1 MKQNKLL
8 LVSPCQ
14 GTYGGIEA
22 FVLAVADAVQ
32 RESDFEVKICFKKVA
47 GFSLQREFSDML
59 SNQPVLFVDR
69 AGKGLAEAIRW
80 ADIVHLQNASP
91 DVVFLSKVFGRPL
104 VLTIHNYMPRQWTLH
119 RFLWRMAARLADA
132 RWYNSNFVWKTWE
145 GSQPRKNSRKV
156 PTTSK
161 LPEGWTAPDD
171 RRGFVFLA
179 RWIANKGLETL
190 VEAYA
195 RADLDRDR
203 WPLVLI
209 GDGPLRPAIESQ
221 LQSLGLTNV
230 ERPGFVDDATKA
242 KYMRNARWIVVP
254 PHTNEDLG
262 LTALEARNL
271 GVPCVIT
278 RDGGL
283 PEAGGAQALMCE
295 PGDVAGLTQLLE
307 KASRMAADEYAA
319 RAAATKRDLANE
331 MVPLSFYA
339 ESYRGILRHEAL
351 T

>member
-1 MKQNKLL
+1 
-8 LVSPCQ
+8 
-14 GTYGGIEA
+14 
-22 FVLAVADAVQ
+22 VLAVADAVQ

-47 GFSLQREFSDML
+47 GFSLRPEFRDML
-59 SNQPVLFVDR
+59 SNQPVVFVDR
-69 AGKGLAEAIRW
+69 AGKDLADAIRW

-91 DVVFLSKVFGRPL
+91 DVVFLSKLLHRPL
-104 VLTIHNYMPRQWTLH
+104 VLTIHNYMPRPWTLH
-119 RFLWRMAARLADA
+119 RFLWRMAARLAVA

-145 GSQPRKNSRKV
+145 GSHPRKNSRKV

-161 LPEGWTAPDD
+161 LPEGWTPPGD
-171 RRGFVFLA
+171 RRGFVFVA

-190 VEAYA
+190 VDAYA

-221 LQSLGLTNV
+221 LRSLGLTNV
-230 ERPGFVDDATKA
+230 ELPGFVDDDTKA

-271 GVPCVIT
+271 GVPCIIT

-283 PEAGGAQALMCE
+283 PEAGGAQALICD
-295 PGDVAGLTQLLE
+295 PGDVTGLSRLLE
-307 KASRMAADEYAA
+307 KASRMPADEYAA
-319 RAAATKRDLANE
+319 RAEATKRELANE
-331 MVPLSFYA
+331 MVLLSFYA
-339 ESYRGILRHEAL
+339 ESYRRILKVEPL
-351 T
+351 G